1 MKHNILF
8 QKKLRDAKSSELLSE
23 LGGRSHHFTQAA
35 SLSHREEIFLSHAV
49 EEKKKNRILMFSLF
63 LSWISALFYFSLFLF
78 VRVSNAAFAQCRMLS
93 CCSEHPF
100 FRLVFLANGWN
111 LSSVA
116 AGRCALRFTSHTR
129 EKVGS
134 FLVSSVN
141 KMCFDTE
148 GKGTGLQMS
157 SNISVAFYCCHLTY
171 CCFPHASPHRRAHL
185 SSSWSSALESFL
197 QQPMSKL
204 LGRCLSHL
212 RVAIKWKAQS
222 LVFAPQFTFHSTV
235 IYGFLLDM
243 A

>member
-1 MKHNILF
+1 
-8 QKKLRDAKSSELLSE
+8 
-23 LGGRSHHFTQAA
+23 
-35 SLSHREEIFLSHAV
+35 
-49 EEKKKNRILMFSLF
+49 MFSLF
-63 LSWISALFYFSLFLF
+63 FPGFLPFSILAYFSLFLF

-116 AGRCALRFTSHTR
+116 GGRCALRCTSHTR

-141 KMCFDTE
+141 KMCFETQE
-148 GKGTGLQMS
+148 KGTGLQMS
-157 SNISVAFYCCHLTY
+157 SNISVACYCCHLTY

-185 SSSWSSALESFL
+185 YSSWSSALESFL
-197 QQPMSKL
+197 QQPMTEL
-204 LGRCLSHL
+204 LSRCLSHL

-222 LVFAPQFTFHSTV
+222 CICSSIYISQHSDIWILIRYGLHLCIFQISFSVAAKNSVVQGTGSQQTQSWCFWHHFACSLGQ
-235 IYGFLLDM
+235 I